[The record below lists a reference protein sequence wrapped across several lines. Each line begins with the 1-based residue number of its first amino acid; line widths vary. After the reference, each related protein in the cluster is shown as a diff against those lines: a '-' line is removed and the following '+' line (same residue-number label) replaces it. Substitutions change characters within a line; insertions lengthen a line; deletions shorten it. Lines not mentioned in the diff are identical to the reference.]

1 MRVPERGPGAARVP
15 VPERGPGAARVP
27 VPERGPGAAREQAQT
42 SVLGCTG

>member
-1 MRVPERGPGAARVP
+1 MRGPGAVRVP

>member
-1 MRVPERGPGAARVP
+1 MRVPERGPGAVRVP

>member
-1 MRVPERGPGAARVP
+1 VRVP
-15 VPERGPGAARVP
+15 VPERGLGAVRVP